1 MSERASGKVRLQKF
15 LSEAGVAARREAE
28 DLVLE
33 GRVKINGHVVDGLP
47 AFVDP
52 EEDDVRVDG
61 DRVRPAPKVYFLLN
75 KPKGTVVSN
84 YDPAGRKK
92 VGDLLTGVE
101 VRIFPVGRL
110 EMDADGVLLMTNDGE
125 LAEKL
130 THPRYG
136 VEKVLRV
143 EVKGQVSSEDL
154 LKIRKG
160 MWLSEGRTSPA
171 WVEVTFSSRELTI
184 LEITMRESQHRQI
197 PRMLA
202 RLGYKIKKLT
212 CIRIGRLTTK
222 GLRAGQYRPL
232 SADEVRHLLK
242 LAQKVTADAEAAAAE
257 HGPRPARPSG
267 RPGRGRPVGRSTGG
281 RSAGRPVGKSVGDRR
296 AGSGKSPGDRRSAG
310 GESAKGRPA
319 RPSGEGRRRGG
330 LP

>member
-33 GRVKINGHVVDGLP
+33 GRVTVNGRVVDGLP
-47 AFVDP
+47 AFVHP

-61 DRVRPAPKVYFLLN
+61 DPVRPAPKVYYLLN

-92 VGDLLTGVE
+92 VGDLLEGVV
-101 VRIFPVGRL
+101 VRVFPVGRL
-110 EMDADGVLLMTNDGE
+110 DMDTDGVLLIINDGE
-125 LAEKL
+125 LSEKL

-136 VEKVLRV
+136 VEKVFRV
-143 EVKGQVSSEDL
+143 EVKGQVSPEDL

-160 MWLSEGRTSPA
+160 MWLSEGRTAPA
-171 WVEVTFSSRELTI
+171 WVVVTFTSRELTI
-184 LEITMRESQHRQI
+184 LEVTMRESRHRQI

-212 CIRIGRLTTK
+212 CLRVGRLTTK

-232 SADEVRHLLK
+232 TADEVKYLYK
-242 LAQKVTADAEAAAAE
+242 LAQRVTADAEVAGE
-257 HGPRPARPSG
+257 DGQRPARPHPTR
-267 RPGRGRPVGRSTGG
+267 RPTR
-281 RSAGRPVGKSVGDRR
+281 ARPVGKSPRGR
-296 AGSGKSPGDRRSAG
+296 A
-310 GESAKGRPA
+310 EGRPA
-319 RPSGEGRRRGG
+319 GKSAASRQAGGRKTRR
-330 LP
+330 

>member
-1 MSERASGKVRLQKF
+1 MSERASGKIRLQKF

-28 DLVLE
+28 GLVLE
-33 GRVKINGHVVDGLP
+33 GRVTINGHVVDGLP

-61 DRVRPAPKVYFLLN
+61 DPVRAAPKVYYLLN

-84 YDPAGRKK
+84 DDPSGRKK
-92 VGDLLTGVE
+92 VGDLLVGVRAR
-101 VRIFPVGRL
+101 VYPVGRL
-110 EMDADGVLLMTNDGE
+110 EMDGDGVLLMTNDGQ

-136 VEKVLRV
+136 VEKVFRV
-143 EVKGQVSSEDL
+143 EVKGQVAAEDL

-160 MWLSEGRTSPA
+160 MWLSEGRTAEA
-171 WVEVTFSSRELTI
+171 WVDVTFTSRELTI
-184 LEITMRESQHRQI
+184 VEIRMRESRHRQI

-222 GLRAGQYRPL
+222 GLRAGEYRPL
-232 SADEVRHLLK
+232 TAEEVRHLLK
-242 LAQKVTADAEAAAAE
+242 LAQKVTADADA
-257 HGPRPARPSG
+257 
-267 RPGRGRPVGRSTGG
+267 
-281 RSAGRPVGKSVGDRR
+281 
-296 AGSGKSPGDRRSAG
+296 SAG
-310 GESAKGRPA
+310 GGLRPMPPRPRRKMRRPVKADKDGGRRADTAQQPKQTGRDKAQRPTAKGDRQKRPP
-319 RPSGEGRRRGG
+319 R
-330 LP
+330 